1 MLVVRARLVSCF
13 VPCLVIVLYSF
24 VCPVCDVLSLAI
36 LVVCDVVVLQM
47 LVVLLRLWVW
57 LFLL

>member
-1 MLVVRARLVSCF
+1 MLVVRARSVSCF

-24 VCPVCDVLSLAI
+24 CLPVVCVLGLAI

-47 LVVLLRLWVW
+47 LVVLLRL
-57 LFLL
+57 